1 MKAGLTKTEIYQQ
14 WDDYTKDDMLWKE
27 GKFFGYVYYP
37 GDEYYSVIKEAY
49 AKFSATNAL
58 NPAVFPSLKNMENEV
73 VQMASSL
80 LHGDESV
87 SGTMTSGGTESIF
100 MAVKAAKEWARLHKQ
115 TKNPLILLAETAH
128 PAFCKA
134 ADTMEFNYRL
144 IKVDAAYKL
153 DLDDLKKHIVN
164 RCGIDSWLC
173 TILSARC
180 H

>member
-1 MKAGLTKTEIYQQ
+1 MKAGLSTEEIRQLWQ
-14 WDDYTKDDMLWKE
+14 EYTVDDMKWKE

-115 TKNPLILLAETAH
+115 TKNPL
-128 PAFCKA
+128 
-134 ADTMEFNYRL
+134 
-144 IKVDAAYKL
+144 
-153 DLDDLKKHIVN
+153 
-164 RCGIDSWLC
+164 
-173 TILSARC
+173 
-180 H
+180 